1 MSIKKA
7 KNKAKKVTFIQKAV
21 KPSLESL
28 TEPQDDD
35 ALVELIE
42 TMQSVDINSPE
53 AKLNVSSMSDGQ
65 GGRITY
71 FLTQDM
77 ADDLKKEKNTIREK
91 WLELLV
97 KRRMLQKLLDEA
109 RKISGETSL
118 EDYVRAC
125 ITLRNAHKLMLAE
138 GKEKFDRDILWVAAL
153 FHSYA
158 RRRDQKVEHILKSV
172 KDFPKK
178 KITEAERLIRGIN
191 SDPRADDEVLIT
203 TAIDMTALS
212 VFSLAEALVEG
223 GSKGLKTKEAL
234 ERELNLIE
242 KRYKRMKLES
252 GKKLSKQVY
261 RGIKHLIEANLRQYE
276 E

>member
-1 MSIKKA
+1 MSIKKV
-7 KNKAKKVTFIQKAV
+7 KNKPKKAKFIQKAV

-28 TEPQDDD
+28 TEPHDDD

-42 TMQSVDINSPE
+42 TMQSVDINSPD
-53 AKLNVSSMSDGQ
+53 AKLNETSMSDGQ

-71 FLTQDM
+71 FLTQDI
-77 ADDLKKEKNTIREK
+77 ADDLKKDKNTIREK

-109 RKISGETSL
+109 RKISGDTSL

-125 ITLRNAHKLMLAE
+125 ITLRNTHKLMMAE
-138 GKEKFDRDILWVAAL
+138 GKEKFDREILWAAAL

-158 RRRDQKVEHILKSV
+158 RRQDKEVEHILKSV
-172 KDFPKK
+172 KDFPKE
-178 KITEAERLIRGIN
+178 KIVEVKRLITGIN

-203 TAIDMTALS
+203 TATDMTAFS

-223 GSKGLKTKEAL
+223 GRKGLKTKEAL

-242 KRYKRMKLES
+242 KRYQRMKLES
-252 GKKLSKQVY
+252 GKKLSEQVY
-261 RGIKHLIEANLRQYE
+261 RGIKQLIEANLKQYE

>member
-1 MSIKKA
+1 
-7 KNKAKKVTFIQKAV
+7 
-21 KPSLESL
+21 
-28 TEPQDDD
+28 
-35 ALVELIE
+35 
-42 TMQSVDINSPE
+42 MQSVDINSPE
-53 AKLNVSSMSDGQ
+53 AKLNETSMSDGQ

-77 ADDLKKEKNTIREK
+77 AEDLKKDKNTIREK

-109 RKISGETSL
+109 RKISSDASL

-125 ITLRNAHKLMLAE
+125 ITLRNAHKLMLVE
-138 GKEKFDRDILWVAAL
+138 GKEKFDRNTMWAAAL

-158 RRRDQKVEHILKSV
+158 RRQDQKVEHILKSV
-172 KDFPKK
+172 KDFPEE
-178 KITEAERLIRGIN
+178 KITEAKRLIKGVN
-191 SDPRADDEVLIT
+191 SDPRADDEILIT

-242 KRYKRMKLES
+242 KRYQRMKLQS
-252 GKKLSKQVY
+252 GKKLSEQVY
-261 RGIKHLIEANLRQYE
+261 HGIRQLIESNLRQYE